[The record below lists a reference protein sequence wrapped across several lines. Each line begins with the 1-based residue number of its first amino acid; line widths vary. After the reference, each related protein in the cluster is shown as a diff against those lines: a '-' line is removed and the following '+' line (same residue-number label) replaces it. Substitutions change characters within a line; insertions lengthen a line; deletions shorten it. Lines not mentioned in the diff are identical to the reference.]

1 MVSRLGGGGSPPMG
15 LYDVPQYVP
24 YSGSFR
30 GETIHLFAIPLS
42 SLLFPSPQTCLWIR
56 WWLGE
61 GRRRRRRR
69 ACWMEGEKP
78 KKEEREI
85 YAPFPLFLSLF
96 CLTAQPCLRIRRET
110 LNFAIEQNSRVRIF
124 VEYLTLLGGVV
135 KEEEDCLHKLEL
147 FLPPP

>member
-1 MVSRLGGGGSPPMG
+1 
-15 LYDVPQYVP
+15 
-24 YSGSFR
+24 
-30 GETIHLFAIPLS
+30 
-42 SLLFPSPQTCLWIR
+42 
-56 WWLGE
+56 
-61 GRRRRRRR
+61 
-69 ACWMEGEKP
+69 MEGEKP

-124 VEYLTLLGGVV
+124 GEYLTLLGGVV

-147 FLPPP
+147 FLPPPPSCGGGQIGGRG